1 MDQTTESRF
10 VRAKTKVP
18 LSQVLDT
25 NRIQE
30 SSKLQPNNY
39 NLHNNRNKYISP
51 AQALKE
57 MNYERDSIDQRNQQK
72 PKNIWMSSIRDII
85 RDEPVKITQI
95 KKTPAQPKLVKNNN
109 KAVSPIR
116 PKSKTPINQSKPVFM
131 MAPSLK
137 NLIEEQPPEIEHDS
151 SPSRS
156 PTPDINVANSPKNI
170 SSNNKPKFS
179 LLEKQKSP
187 KKVTISTMGMSQNTL
202 IFNQSPKVKSC
213 RSPSPIPKQSLRSPS
228 PIPKQSLRS
237 PSPHNSSNKSN
248 RFFRALCVLIFLIV
262 MFLILFLLS
271 SLL

>member
-228 PIPKQSLRS
+228 P
-237 PSPHNSSNKSN
+237 HNSSNKSN